1 MTAVYGIAG
10 LRYTG
15 SVGALLVIA
24 VTMTLVIGGGAY
36 RAMRREERD
45 RDDGQ
50 LDPGLAA
57 RMPATRIDDV
67 TDGTLV
73 RIVGRVQMPAT
84 PMHAPWTGRPCV
96 AYSLYV
102 EGAEGQR
109 LLELTDVM
117 PFLVADETGARAL
130 VRPGRASIHYTYDAN
145 ESSSFFH
152 EGKSTFRD
160 FLVRN
165 GLPVDGLIAPL
176 PYRCHEGVI
185 EPGEEINVIGVARHE
200 LDPDA
205 SALGYRD
212 QPTRAVFST
221 HGGTPPTIIDGPARW
236 HLR

>member
-1 MTAVYGIAG
+1 LRD

-15 SVGALLVIA
+15 SVAVFLVMFGVLGFLLAHA
-24 VTMTLVIGGGAY
+24 VHRYVSER
-36 RAMRREERD
+36 RAELP
-45 RDDGQ
+45 Q
-50 LDPGLAA
+50 APNLTLAA
-57 RMPATRIDDV
+57 AMPPTAIADV
-67 TDGTLV
+67 SAGTLV
-73 RIVGRVQMPAT
+73 RVVACVQMPPA

-102 EGAEGQR
+102 ENAEGRR
-109 LLELTDVM
+109 LLELADVM
-117 PFLVADETGARAL
+117 PFLVADDAGTRAL
-130 VRPGRASIHYTYDAN
+130 VRPGRDSIQFTYDAN

-152 EGKSTFRD
+152 EGPSSFRD

-185 EPGEEINVIGVARHE
+185 EPGEEITIIGVARHE

-205 SALGYRD
+205 ATRGYRD
-212 QPTRAVFST
+212 QPKRAVFST
-221 HGGTPPTIIDGPARW
+221 HAGTPPTVIDGPARW